1 MALASASHSRS
12 SALEKAKVIA
22 AQFDYSDDE
31 LRKCVE
37 KFHLQMGLYNQSLN
51 KQSYRALTRRT
62 DEGLRERTPAMC
74 QIPTYVT
81 RAAQGT
87 EKVSSTCILNKAISV
102 PTDQIRG

>member
-1 MALASASHSRS
+1 MALASASISTP

-37 KFHLQMGLYNQSLN
+37 KFRMQMGLYIQSPNKPSYNALN
-51 KQSYRALTRRT
+51 YRA

-81 RAAQGT
+81 HAARGT
-87 EKVSSTCILNKAISV
+87 EKVSCTCILDMAVSV
-102 PTDQIRG
+102 HTDQIRV

>member
-1 MALASASHSRS
+1 MAFASASISTS
-12 SALEKAKVIA
+12 SALEKAKAIA
-22 AQFDYSDDE
+22 AQFGYSDDE

-37 KFHLQMGLYNQSLN
+37 KFRLQMGLYIQFLN
-51 KQSYRALTRRT
+51 KQSYEALIRHA

-87 EKVSSTCILNKAISV
+87 EKVSSAGSLDNAISV
-102 PTDQIRG
+102 PTDQIRV

>member
-1 MALASASHSRS
+1 M
-12 SALEKAKVIA
+12 IA

-37 KFHLQMGLYNQSLN
+37 NFRLQLGLYNQSPN
-51 KQSYRALTRRT
+51 KQSYRALTRRA

-81 RAAQGT
+81 RAAQGM
-87 EKVSSTCILNKAISV
+87 EKVNRTCSLGKTVSV
-102 PTDQIRG
+102 PTDPIRV

>member
-1 MALASASHSRS
+1 M
-12 SALEKAKVIA
+12 EKAKLIA

-37 KFHLQMGLYNQSLN
+37 KFRMQMGLYTQSLD
-51 KQSYRALTRRT
+51 KKSYRALIRRA

-74 QIPTYVT
+74 QIPTYVI

-87 EKVSSTCILNKAISV
+87 EKVKSTCSLGKAISV
-102 PTDQIRG
+102 HTDQIRV